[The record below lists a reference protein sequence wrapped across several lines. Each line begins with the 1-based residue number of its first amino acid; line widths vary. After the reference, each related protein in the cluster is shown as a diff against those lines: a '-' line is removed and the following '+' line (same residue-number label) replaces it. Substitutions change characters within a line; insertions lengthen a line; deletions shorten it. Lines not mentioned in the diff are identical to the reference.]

1 MSKPETWKAWQG
13 RMVEGKF
20 PLRQWLGGSDHSAV
34 FLTEMPGQ
42 PAQHAAIKF
51 IPVDNGNGGNGE
63 AQLSRWHAASRLSHR
78 HLVRIFETGS
88 TRMDGGTV
96 LYVVM
101 ECADD
106 DLSRILPERPLQPG
120 EVADLLPPVLDAL
133 LYLHKNGF
141 VHGRVKPS
149 NVLAAGE
156 QLKLS
161 SDQVSSAAQQDGR
174 RRRRDVYDAP
184 ETAAGIISPA
194 GDVWSMGVTLIA
206 ALTQDVT
213 LAEVASPENRD
224 LPESIPEPF
233 REIARDCLR
242 LDPKGRGSLKD
253 IQARL
258 QPAARSV
265 PAPPEPPVLPAKN
278 RGKSPAF
285 LIVVLA
291 VVAIGIAVAYFRS
304 NRPSAQT
311 SKVITP
317 AVERTPAPPTTPTPA
332 PATTPAPA
340 PAPTKPQN
348 TEGAVVR
355 QVRPDIPKSALNTIS
370 GTIKVTVRVQ
380 VNPSGKVTAATYKMA
395 GHGQY
400 FAKHTLKAA
409 EQWEFSAPQING
421 QPQPSIW
428 LLQFRFKRSGIQVS
442 PQLVKR

>member
-1 MSKPETWKAWQG
+1 MSKPETWKAWEG
-13 RMVEGKF
+13 RIVEGRF

-34 FLTEMPGQ
+34 FLTETPGQ
-42 PAQHAAIKF
+42 PSQNAAIKF
-51 IPVDNGNGGNGE
+51 IPVDNGNGE
-63 AQLSRWHAASRLSHR
+63 AHLSRLRAAARLSHR
-78 HLVRIFETGS
+78 HLVRIFEAGS

-96 LYVVM
+96 VYVVM

-106 DLSRILPERPLQPG
+106 DLSQILPERALQPG

-149 NVLAAGE
+149 NVLAAGD

-213 LAEVASPENRD
+213 LAEAASPENRD

-265 PAPPEPPVLPAKN
+265 PAPPEPPPVTPARDRGKLPAL
-278 RGKSPAF
+278 AI
-285 LIVVLA
+285 LILA
-291 VVAIGIAVAYFRS
+291 VVAIALAVAYFHS
-304 NRPSAQT
+304 NRPSSQT
-311 SKVITP
+311 SNVTTP
-317 AVERTPAPPTTPTPA
+317 VAESTPAPPTTPTQAPVPA
-332 PATTPAPA
+332 PARPQTTD
-340 PAPTKPQN
+340 
-348 TEGAVVR
+348 GAVLR
-355 QVRPDIPKSALNTIS
+355 QVLPDIPKGAMKTIS

-380 VNPSGKVTAATYKMA
+380 VDPTGKVTAATYKMA

-400 FAKHTLKAA
+400 FANHAFQAA
-409 EQWEFSAPQING
+409 KEWEFSAPQSNG
-421 QPQPSIW
+421 QPQPSTW
-428 LLQFRFKRSGIQVS
+428 LLQFRFKRSGVQVS
-442 PQLVKR
+442 RQRVKR